1 MNKTGKG
8 DSYGNQCLQ
17 GRWADGEWAMNKL
30 TFGKGNVLYP
40 EVADRLGVFT
50 QNALR
55 YKGWAVRR
63 MQEGEDIQDTL
74 WMVIWRARK

>member
-1 MNKTGKG
+1 
-8 DSYGNQCLQ
+8 
-17 GRWADGEWAMNKL
+17 MNKL

-74 WMVIWRARK
+74 WMIIWRARK

>member
-1 MNKTGKG
+1 
-8 DSYGNQCLQ
+8 
-17 GRWADGEWAMNKL
+17 MNKL